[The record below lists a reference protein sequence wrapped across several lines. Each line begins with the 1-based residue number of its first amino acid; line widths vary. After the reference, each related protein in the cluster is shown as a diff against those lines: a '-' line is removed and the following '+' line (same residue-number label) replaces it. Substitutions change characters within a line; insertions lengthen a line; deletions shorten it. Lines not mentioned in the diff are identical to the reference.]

1 MRKRRKGMKRICGI
15 LLAVL
20 FLTAG
25 CTGQK
30 QNLLLDDFEGTFSG
44 GLEGTF
50 DYGAGAGS
58 SVEIFADMQVTNSG
72 AQSLKV
78 SFDAVSGGYM
88 WIARGFGLDSKNTDW
103 LVKPQ
108 DIKWKN
114 YDAFTFY
121 MYGSGSKTKVA
132 FDIKDSGNELWRFMV
147 EDNFTGWKQIVC
159 PFGEFF
165 ARGDWQP
172 DNADKNAVLNFPV
185 KSFQFEP
192 RPIAKGTLYFDTVEL
207 RAK

>member
-1 MRKRRKGMKRICGI
+1 MKRVCGI
-15 LLAVL
+15 LLALL

-25 CTGQK
+25 CAGQK
-30 QNLLLDDFEGTFSG
+30 QNLLLDDFEGKISG
-44 GLEGTF
+44 GPEGTF

-58 SVEIFADMQVTNSG
+58 SVEIAADTQIKNSG
-72 AQSLKV
+72 AQSLKII
-78 SFDAVSGGYM
+78 FDAVSGGYM
-88 WIARGFGLDSKNTDW
+88 WIARGFGLDSKNADW

-108 DIKWKN
+108 DIKWKK
-114 YDAFTFY
+114 YDAFAFY
-121 MYGSGSKTKVA
+121 MYGSGSKAKVA

-147 EDNFTGWKQIVC
+147 EDNFTGWKQIIC
-159 PFGEFF
+159 PFSEFF

-172 DNADKNAVLNFPV
+172 DNADKNEVLNFPV

-192 RPIAKGTLYFDTVEL
+192 RPITKGTLYFDTVEL